1 MTERERLLEK
11 LGKVKALADRGEGG
25 EKESAE
31 RTLAALMKRY
41 GVTEEELEDTRAT
54 IHWIRYKTD
63 WERRLLGQL
72 AYMHL
77 GTGHSFGCVG
87 RYTKRPRKELG
98 IECTPAQYIEIEADF
113 AFYSEAMKEEMEL
126 FYSAFLQKNELFSA
140 AGAGGGTDRGRKRG
154 MERCGTGVENPL
166 HDGRTGPAHA
176 PQGPGGRRIGGQ
188 CGE

>member
-87 RYTKRPRKELG
+87 RYTKRPRKEVG

-113 AFYSEAMKEEMEL
+113 AFYSEAMKRKWSC
-126 FYSAFLQKNELFSA
+126 FTAHFSRKMSFFRRRSWRRNRQRRKKRN
-140 AGAGGGTDRGRKRG
+140 GKMWNGRGKS
-154 MERCGTGVENPL
+154 TP
-166 HDGRTGPAHA
+166 
-176 PQGPGGRRIGGQ
+176 
-188 CGE
+188 

>member
-1 MTERERLLEK
+1 MIPTSPAVPTASILKWLSTSATARDVYKRQ
-11 LGKVKALADRGEGG
+11 

-87 RYTKRPRKELG
+87 RYTKRPRKEVG

-126 FYSAFLQKNELFSA
+126 FYSAFLQKNRLFPPPELA
-140 AGAGGGTDRGRKRG
+140 AEPT
-154 MERCGTGVENPL
+154 RCV
-166 HDGRTGPAHA
+166 
-176 PQGPGGRRIGGQ
+176 
-188 CGE
+188 

>member
-87 RYTKRPRKELG
+87 RYTKRPRKEVG

-113 AFYSEAMKEEMEL
+113 AFYSAFLRKNALFPPPELAAEPTEAEKEEWKDVERARKIHSMMGGLDRHTRHKALE
-126 FYSAFLQKNELFSA
+126 A
-140 AGAGGGTDRGRKRG
+140 A
-154 MERCGTGVENPL
+154 E
-166 HDGRTGPAHA
+166 
-176 PQGPGGRRIGGQ
+176 
-188 CGE
+188 